1 MDEVREN
8 RFGYLRVLTYEEKVN
23 MINELEDD
31 IKSLK
36 DIIADPN
43 ISSEQRSESYSE
55 ITYDQERIDYLK
67 SILNEK
73 VM

>member
-8 RFGYLRVLTYEEKVN
+8 RFGYLRALTDEDKLN
-23 MINELEDD
+23 MISELEDD
-31 IKSLK
+31 IKSLQE
-36 DIIADPN
+36 IIENPN

-55 ITYDQERIDYLK
+55 ITYDNERIEYLK

-73 VM
+73 AL

>member
-8 RFGYLRVLTYEEKVN
+8 RFGYLRALTDEDKLK
-23 MINELEDD
+23 MISELEDD
-31 IKSLK
+31 IKSLQE
-36 DIIADPN
+36 IIENPN

-55 ITYDQERIDYLK
+55 ITYDNERIEYLK

-73 VM
+73 AL